1 MFLEKY
7 EIFFLSK
14 IENNMLIS
22 NKIIWRKMYIMPKL
36 HKAVANNN

>member
-14 IENNMLIS
+14 IENNTLIS
-22 NKIIWRKMYIMPKL
+22 NKIIWQKMYIMPKL
-36 HKAVANNN
+36 HKTVANNN